1 MYVINV
7 INEHF
12 FLSGKFYAH
21 EGKKK
26 SEKKILNFFSRRG
39 KKTFYYYFYI
49 PILPVGMIL
58 NVRALFWSILNV
70 FGKV

>member
-1 MYVINV
+1 MNI
-7 INEHF
+7 F
-12 FLSGKFYAH
+12 FCLENFMRMK
-21 EGKKK
+21 ERKK

-39 KKTFYYYFYI
+39 KNTFYYYFYI